1 MSLDS
6 TTSKDDKAVFEL
18 EDGSI
23 LDYPDKLVF
32 LAKEMKMKSHNERSQ
47 YLNQYLIAH
56 LNLDTVNNY
65 EFVDPNEVKSA
76 EVDEDSTPFNLEQ
89 MIQRSMNLVASV
101 PSEKAKLKLQQKILN
116 QDISEEEKKK
126 RLKLL

>member
-1 MSLDS
+1 MSLDA

-18 EDGSI
+18 EEGSI

-76 EVDEDSTPFNLEQ
+76 EVDDDSTPFNLE
-89 MIQRSMNLVASV
+89 
-101 PSEKAKLKLQQKILN
+101 
-116 QDISEEEKKK
+116 
-126 RLKLL
+126 